1 MPDFLAVDPGKRTGV
16 ALLNYGTATP
26 VRLLES
32 WDVPFGVNGFIHWYV
47 ENEPAT
53 LEFIVYED
61 FILRE
66 GKHGVE
72 LEPLKV
78 IGALHVLAHELE
90 IPLHS
95 QPPSG
100 RLKAVN
106 DEALARLDMRF
117 SGNKDRNVKEAARH
131 GVWFQKRQG
140 HIPTIKAGWPPEREE
155 QT

>member
-1 MPDFLAVDPGKRTGV
+1 MPDFLAVDPGVRTGV
-16 ALLNYGTATP
+16 ALMNYYHDTP
-26 VRLLES
+26 VRLLLAT
-32 WDVPFGVNGFIHWYV
+32 DVGGGVEGFIEWIDAYQ
-47 ENEPAT
+47 PAT

-106 DEALARLDMRF
+106 DEALNRLGMRF

-131 GVWFQKRQG
+131 GVWWMKRQG
-140 HIPTIKAGWPPEREE
+140 HVPTIKTAWPPDREE
-155 QT
+155 I